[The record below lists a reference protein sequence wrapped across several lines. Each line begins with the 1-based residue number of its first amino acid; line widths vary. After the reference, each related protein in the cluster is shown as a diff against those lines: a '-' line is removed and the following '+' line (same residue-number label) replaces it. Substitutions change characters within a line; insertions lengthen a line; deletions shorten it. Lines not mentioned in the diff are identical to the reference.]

1 MWVVENE
8 NRKTNLYFCFIIRCN
23 YNEPSRS
30 IKRLKQIKLKN
41 VRLHLRA
48 FVQAA
53 QIRSRA
59 GQKTMMRFSTQSTS
73 SNCLSKSR
81 KVPPLNYLKLN
92 SVAYF
97 AMTTVIWAN
106 NQFFR
111 IFTTKFVLTSEPK
124 LWFLCKLCS
133 TSIFVKRFFF
143 LVNHMKNY

>member
-30 IKRLKQIKLKN
+30 IKRLKQIKN

-97 AMTTVIWAN
+97 AMTTVIWAKN
-106 NQFFR
+106 KFFR
-111 IFTTKFVLTSEPK
+111 IFTAKFVLTSKPK
-124 LWFLCKLCS
+124 LLFLCKLCS
-133 TSIFVKRFFF
+133 TSIFVKIFFF
-143 LVNHMKNY
+143 LINPMKNY